1 MIRSGWTQ
9 LPHEAVCSGLQSV
22 LHTVD
27 RTEDDTQNTKGK
39 ENNKTGI
46 SHTLWIWTVWQ
57 TLAERHMTPTCRHMT
72 PTCRHMTPTYR
83 HLTPTLSKKNWI
95 FIEILIGKIH
105 QYCVDLRP
113 FVRFPKYLFY
123 PKLFQYYISLLK
135 GGCQVTAGGC

>member
-1 MIRSGWTQ
+1 M
-9 LPHEAVCSGLQSV
+9 LV
-22 LHTVD
+22 LLLSSLKNA
-27 RTEDDTQNTKGK
+27 R
-39 ENNKTGI
+39 ENIIFRK
-46 SHTLWIWTVWQ
+46 SVWQ

-72 PTCRHMTPTYR
+72 PTCRHMTPTCR

-105 QYCVDLRP
+105 RYCVDLRP

-135 GGCQVTAGGC
+135 GGCQVTAGGCQVTTGGCQVTLSQGLPY